1 MPVSIKDIARAA
13 GVSHSTVSRALR
25 GHPAISEATRSRIS
39 RLAGEMGYSPSAVAR
54 GLRTSRTRV
63 IGLVVTHLTDP
74 FLTEVVQG
82 IEALALEA
90 GYSLF
95 LATSNVDPDREVAV
109 VKAFREQRVDG
120 ILVSSSRV
128 GERYLPLLAES
139 KVPIVLINNQHDGTF
154 AFSVANDD
162 RYGAEQITRHL
173 LELGHRRIAYL
184 GNSRGGQTDIDRL
197 GGYRSALWAA
207 GIAPDSALVVHG
219 PNGRPAGGETGAD
232 ALLALDPR
240 PTALVCYNDM
250 MALGALHR
258 LKQAGWR
265 VPDDL
270 SITGYDGVSLVAYA
284 DPPLTTFAQPT
295 FELGRRAMQ
304 MLFDLMAGHD
314 GEHILLRGALV
325 VRQSTA
331 PPERLEGRRSP
342 RGG

>member
-25 GHPAISEATRSRIS
+25 GHPAISEATRSRVS
-39 RLAGEMGYSPSAVAR
+39 QLAAEMGYSPSAVAR

-82 IEALALEA
+82 IEALALDA

-139 KVPIVLINNQHDGTF
+139 QVPIVLINNQHDGTF
-154 AFSVANDD
+154 AFSVTNDD
-162 RYGAEQITRHL
+162 RYGAEVVTRHL
-173 LELGHRRIAYL
+173 IESGHERIAYL
-184 GNSRGGQTDIDRL
+184 GNHRGGQTDVDRL
-197 GGYRSALWAA
+197 AGYRAALHAA
-207 GIAPDSALVVHG
+207 GLTPDPALVVHG
-219 PNGRPAGGETGAD
+219 PNGRAPGGEAGVQ
-232 ALLALDPR
+232 ALFPLDPH
-240 PTALVCYNDM
+240 PTGLVCYNDM

-258 LKQAGWR
+258 LKQAGVR
-265 VPDDL
+265 IPEDL
-270 SITGYDGVSLVAYA
+270 SITGYDGISLVAYA

-304 MLFDLMAGHD
+304 MLLSLMAGQD
-314 GEHILLRGALV
+314 GEHILLRGELI

-331 PPERLEGRRSP
+331 PRS
-342 RGG
+342 

>member
-25 GHPAISEATRSRIS
+25 GHPAISEATRTRVSQ
-39 RLAGEMGYSPSAVAR
+39 LAAEMGYSPSAVAR
-54 GLRTSRTRV
+54 GLRTSHTRV

-139 KVPIVLINNQHDGTF
+139 QVPIVLINNQHDGAF
-154 AFSVANDD
+154 AFSVSNDD
-162 RYGAEQITRHL
+162 RYGAEVVTRHL
-173 LELGHRRIAYL
+173 IELGHERIAYL
-184 GNSRGGQTDIDRL
+184 GNQRGGQTDVDRL
-197 GGYRSALWAA
+197 AGYRTALRAA
-207 GIAPDSALVVHG
+207 GLKPDPTLVVHG
-219 PNGRPAGGETGAD
+219 PHGRPPGGEVGVEP
-232 ALLALDPR
+232 LLTCKRP

-258 LKQAGWR
+258 LKQVGWR
-265 VPDDL
+265 IPEDL
-270 SITGYDGVSLVAYA
+270 SVAGYDGISLVAYT

-295 FELGRRAMQ
+295 YELGRRAMQ
-304 MLFDLMAGHD
+304 MLLALMAGHD
-314 GEHILLRGALV
+314 GEHILLRGELV

-331 PPERLEGRRSP
+331 RPG
-342 RGG
+342 